1 MNIFKLKTLKTN
13 NLLRAV
19 LIGSLLFPISSV
31 VFAGG
36 DHGHGHGHDDHHE
49 EEEAKGPNG
58 GKLLHDG
65 NFTLEL
71 TIFESGIPP
80 EMRLFAYENGQAIA
94 PEKFDVSV
102 TLDRLG
108 GAQDNLTFTPERGYR
123 VGSQTIVEP
132 HSYDVTINA
141 SFEGK
146 QYLWQFES
154 HEGRAEITPRL
165 AELSGIQTEIAGPQT
180 LKTSDTLFGVIA
192 AAQDQVFHVHAP
204 YSSIVETVQVQVGDS
219 VEKGQ
224 ILIRLKNTETL
235 QTYYLKSP
243 VKGEVTELTVNQGD
257 RADNQALMQ
266 ISDLSRVWV
275 NLSAFPENI
284 EQLAIGQDVEVY
296 DMHDHER
303 AAGKVEYIAPQM
315 TGGHIARARAVIN
328 NAEGHWR
335 PGMHIKADIKT
346 SERQVP
352 LAVKTSA
359 LQSFRDMP
367 VVFAKYGNHY
377 EVRMLEMGEQ
387 SDDWI
392 EVLGGLEP
400 GTEYV
405 TGNSFLL
412 KADVLKSGA
421 SHDH

>member
-1 MNIFKLKTLKTN
+1 MNIFKLNTLKTS

-36 DHGHGHGHDDHHE
+36 GHGHGHGHDDHH

-80 EMRLFAYENGQAIA
+80 EMRLFAYENGKAVP
-94 PEKFDVSV
+94 PEKFNVSV

-123 VGSQTIVEP
+123 VGNQTITEP

-146 QYLWQFES
+146 QYHWQFDS

-165 AELSGIQTEIAGPQT
+165 AELSGIQTDIAGPQT
-180 LKTSDTLFGVIA
+180 LSTSDTLFGVIA
-192 AAQDQVFHVHAP
+192 PAQDKVFHVHAP
-204 YSSIVETVQVQVGDS
+204 YSSIVESVLVGVGDS
-219 VEKGQ
+219 VKKGQ
-224 ILIRLKNTETL
+224 TLIRLKNTDTL
-235 QTYYLKSP
+235 QSYTLKSP
-243 VKGEVTELTVNQGD
+243 VNGEVTELTVNQGD

-266 ISDLSRVWV
+266 VSDLSRVWV

-284 EQLAIGQDVEVY
+284 EKLAIGQDVEVY

-315 TGGHIARARAVIN
+315 TGGHIARARAVID

>member
-94 PEKFDVSV
+94 PENFDVSV

-284 EQLAIGQDVEVY
+284 EKLAIGQDVEVY

-315 TGGHIARARAVIN
+315 TGGHIARARAVID